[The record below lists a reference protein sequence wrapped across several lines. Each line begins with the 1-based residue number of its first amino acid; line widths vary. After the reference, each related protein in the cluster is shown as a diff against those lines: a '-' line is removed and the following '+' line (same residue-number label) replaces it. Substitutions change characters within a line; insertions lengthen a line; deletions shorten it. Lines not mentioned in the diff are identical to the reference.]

1 MRTKFKSA
9 FLQFM
14 RFLLAEQGDNRKH
27 TKNFSVLKFGSASWA
42 RTRDLRINRKI
53 VFLNFHIN
61 QWLIWVKIERVINR
75 LIPNF
80 VALRNKLVFLP
91 ILTWDGLKNQVD
103 EGGSTP
109 GVTW

>member
-14 RFLLAEQGDNRKH
+14 RFLLAEQGDNRNP
-27 TKNFSVLKFGSASWA
+27 TKNFSVLKFGSASQA

-61 QWLIWVKIERVINR
+61 Q
-75 LIPNF
+75 
-80 VALRNKLVFLP
+80 
-91 ILTWDGLKNQVD
+91 
-103 EGGSTP
+103 
-109 GVTW
+109 